1 MEGIATSS
9 VFPLSEWFWDLLKCP
24 KKWKGLQLKATFFE
38 FNKES
43 LEMPWKVEGI
53 KIFLEPNQQENDM
66 LKWFIFWFF
75 IVPWFFGSDD
85 NEDEW

>member
-1 MEGIATSS
+1 
-9 VFPLSEWFWDLLKCP
+9 
-24 KKWKGLQLKATFFE
+24 
-38 FNKES
+38 
-43 LEMPWKVEGI
+43 
-53 KIFLEPNQQENDM
+53 M